1 MSGLTNCATGGDSP
15 VEACF
20 LALAS
25 VETAASTSTLS
36 LGADATAIMQP
47 NIDPNAEAD
56 AVAAEVVDASA
67 ADSNSTAN
75 VNANPDSWRLELAAR
90 LERYRTRR
98 KPRAPR
104 YPSLRLPFD
113 APEAWSRTVPACASG
128 TAALAASLAGKEFV
142 FQSNPPAEVT
152 EPPCDALGEPVS
164 ASAQS
169 PKQSS
174 GQSFEESPLRGPG
187 QDPEPRPRQYP
198 DQSSE

>member
-113 APEAWSRTVPACASG
+113 AP
-128 TAALAASLAGKEFV
+128 
-142 FQSNPPAEVT
+142 
-152 EPPCDALGEPVS
+152 
-164 ASAQS
+164 
-169 PKQSS
+169 
-174 GQSFEESPLRGPG
+174 
-187 QDPEPRPRQYP
+187 
-198 DQSSE
+198 